1 MSKHVCWWWS
11 LLVSVTKR
19 SLFSLHFSTLSFGGQ
34 WLLFYLFLQPPCCML
49 CPVATFF
56 CNTHS
61 CFCTRNLIPPG
72 SSYCKVL
79 SHFSIYLNTVC
90 FSVDVFLM
98 LIWFGYL
105 RFLDFYGLLYFTSLE
120 KIYYLKDLLSF
131 LLPSSIPSTCRLLI
145 WNSFKF
151 LNGSSGFPCSGC
163 VLFISLN
170 MLAKF
175 TVSSPVLP
183 WLCLCSVH

>member
-1 MSKHVCWWWS
+1 M
-11 LLVSVTKR
+11 
-19 SLFSLHFSTLSFGGQ
+19 F
-34 WLLFYLFLQPPCCML
+34 
-49 CPVATFF
+49 
-56 CNTHS
+56 
-61 CFCTRNLIPPG
+61 
-72 SSYCKVL
+72 
-79 SHFSIYLNTVC
+79 
-90 FSVDVFLM
+90 FLM

-105 RFLDFYGLLYFTSLE
+105 RFLDFYGLLYFTNLE

-151 LNGSSGFPCSGC
+151 LNGSSDFPCSGC

-170 MLAKF
+170 MLGKF

-183 WLCLCSVH
+183 WLCLVQSTNELSQYIFFYFCCSVFWNKDLFLEFPFNYKRQGCPFPRRKRALSLERACV